1 MTKKDYVLLARVF
14 KTNYDALQ
22 RPGNK
27 MTLRLI
33 VKDICRELQQD
44 NPRFDSDK
52 FIKACGMA

>member
-14 KTNYDALQ
+14 KMNYDALQ
-22 RPGNK
+22 QAGHK
-27 MTLRLI
+27 TIVWLI

-52 FIKACGMA
+52 FIKACGVE